1 MSAATEPQP
10 VTGETLLDDILA
22 VPAARQL
29 ITAAMPALID
39 SPLLTQLRALPLK
52 RVLEFEAAAGRSN
65 PADGA
70 DALLRQLATMSTTP
84 RIRTVPRVERPA
96 SDYEGHDVALASA
109 LVELQAGASVWR
121 SAELRI
127 SGPSHGNPFTDVE
140 LTAEFTAPD
149 GRTLTVGGF
158 YDGDGVYL
166 IRLLPDSEGDWSFT
180 TASNARSLSG
190 LTGAISVGP
199 RDPADHGPV
208 RVDAQFHFA
217 HADGTRYTPVG
228 TTAYAW
234 THQPHEL
241 QEQTLATLATAV
253 FNKVR
258 MCVFPKSYLF
268 NANEPPLYPF
278 EQAADGNWDYARF
291 NPEYFRALERRIR
304 QLADLGVESDLILF
318 HAYDRWGFST
328 MDPDSDDRYLR
339 YVVRRLAATPSVW
352 WSLANE
358 YDLLWS
364 KPPKSWERFA
374 QVIRENDPFGHL
386 TSIHN
391 CFQFY
396 DHSREWITHCSIQRI
411 DVYRTAENTDAWR
424 TEWGKPIVI
433 DECGYEGDIDQGWGN
448 LTGEELVR
456 RAWEAAVRGGYLS
469 HGETYLNDRDE
480 LWWSKG
486 GALVGES
493 PARLGFLKEVIQ
505 AAPRQLLEPLR
516 AEWDLPWGGDGDEYL
531 IAYFGFNRPRFR
543 NVVAPAGRRYA
554 VDVIDTWA
562 MTVTRLDGEFEGVFT
577 VDLPGRQY
585 MALRL
590 VAVDGGARVA
600 TAVTTREEPEL

>member
-1 MSAATEPQP
+1 MSAATEPEP
-10 VTGETLLDDILA
+10 ITGETLLDDILA
-22 VPAARQL
+22 VPAARQ
-29 ITAAMPALID
+29 IVTSAMPALIS
-39 SPLLTQLRALPLK
+39 SPLLTQLRQLPLQ
-52 RVLEFEAAAGRSN
+52 RVLEIDRSVRRGSSAG
-65 PADGA
+65 GTE
-70 DALLRQLATMSTTP
+70 ALLRELEAISTRP
-84 RIRTVPRVERPA
+84 RTRVTPRVEPPRE
-96 SDYEGHDVALASA
+96 DYEGGDVAVSSA
-109 LVELQAGASVWR
+109 RIELPADATVWR
-121 SAELRI
+121 LAELRI

-140 LTAEFTAPD
+140 LAAVFTAPD
-149 GRTLTVGGF
+149 GRTLTVAGF
-158 YDGDGVYL
+158 YDGDGIYL
-166 IRLLPDSEGDWSFT
+166 VRLLPDSPGEWSFR
-180 TASNARSLSG
+180 TASNARSLHRLSG
-190 LTGAISVGP
+190 TVWVEPQNPG
-199 RDPADHGPV
+199 DHGPV
-208 RVDAQFHFA
+208 RVHAHFHFA

-234 THQPHEL
+234 AHQPQEL
-241 QEQTLATLATAV
+241 QEQTLETLGTSS

-268 NANEPPLYPF
+268 NTNEPPLYPF
-278 EQAADGNWDYARF
+278 ERQADGGWDYTRF
-291 NPEYFRALERRIR
+291 NPAYFRALERRIW
-304 QLADLGVESDLILF
+304 QLAELGIQADLILF
-318 HAYDRWGFST
+318 HPYDRWGFST

-364 KPPKSWERFA
+364 KPRERWECFA
-374 QVIRENDPFGHL
+374 QVIGENDPFGHL

-391 CFQFY
+391 CMEFY
-396 DHSREWITHCSIQRI
+396 DHSRDWITHCSIQRV

-424 TEWGKPIVI
+424 AHWGKPVVI

-456 RAWEAAVRGGYLS
+456 RAWEAAVRGGYLA

-486 GALVGES
+486 GELVGES
-493 PARLGFLKEVIQ
+493 PARLGFLSEIIR
-505 AAPRQLLEPLR
+505 AAPRQLLEPL
-516 AEWDLPWGGDGDEYL
+516 ASEWDLPWGGDGDEYR

-543 NVVAPAGRRYA
+543 NVVAPAGRSYA

-562 MTVTRLDGEFEGVFT
+562 MSITRMDGEYAGVFR
-577 VDLPGRQY
+577 VELPGRPY

-590 VAVDGGARVA
+590 VAVGSGD
-600 TAVTTREEPEL
+600 

>member
-1 MSAATEPQP
+1 MSATAAPKPITQA
-10 VTGETLLDDILA
+10 TLLDDILA

-29 ITAAMPALID
+29 ITAAMPALIS
-39 SPLLTQLRALPLK
+39 SPLLGQFRELPLK
-52 RVLEFEAAAGRSN
+52 RVLEIQAAFGGVNAN
-65 PADGA
+65 DGSE
-70 DALLRQLATMSTTP
+70 ALLQELSAISTTA
-84 RIRTVPRVERPA
+84 RIRVVPQVGPPRDDYEDAGITVASAQIERPMNTT
-96 SDYEGHDVALASA
+96 
-109 LVELQAGASVWR
+109 VWR
-121 SAELRI
+121 STELRI
-127 SGPSHGNPFTDVE
+127 SGPSHGNPFIDVE

-149 GRTLTVGGF
+149 GRTLKVGGF
-158 YDGDGVYL
+158 YDGDGTYL
-166 IRLLPDSEGDWSFT
+166 IRLLPDSRGDWLFT
-180 TASNARSLSG
+180 TTSNARSLTGLSG
-190 LTGAISVGP
+190 VISVRS
-199 RDPADHGPV
+199 RDPSDHGPV

-234 THQPHEL
+234 THQPQEL
-241 QEQTLATLATAV
+241 QERTLATLATTS
-253 FNKVR
+253 FNKMR
-258 MCVFPKSYLF
+258 MGVFPKSYLY

-278 EQAADGNWDYARF
+278 ERTEDGEWDHTRF
-291 NPEYFRALERRIR
+291 APDYFRALERRIW
-304 QLADLGVESDLILF
+304 QLAKLGIETDLILF

-328 MDPDSDDRYLR
+328 MDSDSDDLYLR

-364 KPPKSWERFA
+364 KAPESWERLA
-374 QVIRENDPFGHL
+374 HVIGDNDPFGHL

-391 CFQFY
+391 CFGFY
-396 DHSREWITHCSIQRI
+396 DYSREWITHCSIQRI
-411 DVYRTAENTDAWR
+411 DAYRTAENTDDWR
-424 TEWGKPIVI
+424 SEWGKPIVI

-448 LTGEELVR
+448 LTGQELVR
-456 RAWEAAVRGGYLS
+456 RAWEAAVRGGYLA

-486 GALVGES
+486 GELVGES

-505 AAPRQLLEPLR
+505 AAPRQILEPLHG
-516 AEWDLPWGGDGDEYL
+516 EWDVPWGGDGDDYR

-543 NVVAPAGRRYA
+543 NIVAPAGRRYT

-562 MTVTRLDGEFEGVFT
+562 MTITSLDGEFEGAFRIG
-577 VDLPGRQY
+577 LPARQY

-590 VAVDGGARVA
+590 IAVDARA
-600 TAVTTREEPEL
+600 